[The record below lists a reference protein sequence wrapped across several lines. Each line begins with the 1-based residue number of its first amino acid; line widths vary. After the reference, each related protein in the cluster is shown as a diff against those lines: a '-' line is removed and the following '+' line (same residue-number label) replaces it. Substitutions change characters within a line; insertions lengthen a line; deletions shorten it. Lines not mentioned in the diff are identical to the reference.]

1 MQRLIFHF
9 PFSTLHS
16 RLGDLP
22 SLSENRHVGWINF
35 PNTRATEPCIHDLG
49 VTTKTVSLPASS
61 GADDLACTWQGGSGV
76 TTVNH
81 PPRSAT
87 LTASF
92 DPKRSGGVTYE
103 LSHPKRLFG
112 RTEYAQT
119 VRYCPRPGDEWKV

>member
-16 RLGDLP
+16 RLGELP
-22 SLSENRHVGWINF
+22 AIAANRCAGWINF
-35 PNTRATEPCIHDLG
+35 PETRATEPCIHDLG
-49 VTTKTVSLPASS
+49 VTTKAVLLPASS
-61 GADDLACTWQGGSGV
+61 GADDLVCTWQGGGDV
-76 TTVNH
+76 EVENI

-92 DPKRSGGVTYE
+92 DPRQSGGVTYA
-103 LSHPKRLFG
+103 LSHPNRLFG
-112 RTEYAQT
+112 QTEYAQT